1 MAIPRSALGFASTLL
16 LSLCSVTASAYTV
29 TINNQCPYDIHTFG
43 SLNGFTP
50 DANTPYQKVT
60 AGTSASYT
68 LTAPWSGGRIYGC
81 WNDIGAQQTSADVP
95 IRNCGWVELTLTDA
109 TAGNVSSNI
118 SYVDFISIP
127 MQIQALSGGQCGQG
141 VSQVSTS
148 FSESAVQLGC
158 PTAMGT
164 PITGGVQK
172 ACMSATKL
180 CDPNNGIDGNTS
192 STICTALDSSITS
205 CTTDSASYPGCSTGA
220 GASTFSV
227 FGCET
232 GSYWST
238 SAGEPYCMALN
249 RGVLTGY
256 KDQSN
261 PAKLYPG
268 YPTPGS
274 YNIYAGFI
282 HNLAGAG
289 PVFALPYDDYPST
302 LNEGGYV
309 NCPTSTGYA
318 ITFCNPP
325 QPAPGVALSG
335 ASMNP
340 PQWKRDRVEFSGT
353 FESPKPLNLASEK
366 ILIKSM
372 MLQDASPKMELAS
385 GVGNFQNAFPVPLF
399 SRGQP
404 KSREVTYATRDG
416 TSPKMVMKIK
426 PLRDGRYR
434 YELVARN
441 LALTPATECQA
452 TGSAR
457 LTTAFSLDKS
467 GLLVSNTESWRCQDS
482 RLRAD

>member
-1 MAIPRSALGFASTLL
+1 MAIPRSVLGFASGLL

-43 SLNGFTP
+43 ALDGFTP
-50 DANTPYQKVT
+50 DTNTPYQTVT
-60 AGTSASYT
+60 AGTSSAYT
-68 LTAPWSGGRIYGC
+68 LSGPWTGGRIYGC
-81 WNDIGAQQTSADVP
+81 WNDIGSQQTSADVP

-109 TAGNVSSNI
+109 TAGNVASNI

-127 MQIQALSGGQCGQG
+127 MQIQALNGGQCGQG
-141 VSQVSTS
+141 VSQVITS
-148 FSESAVQLGC
+148 FKESAVQSGC
-158 PTAMGT
+158 PTKMAT
-164 PITGGVQK
+164 AIAGGVQK

-192 STICTALDSSITS
+192 SSSCSALNSSITS
-205 CTTDSASYPGCSTGA
+205 CTTDTASYPGCSTGA

-238 SAGEPYCMALN
+238 TAGEPYCMALN
-249 RGVLTGY
+249 RGILPKY
-256 KDQSN
+256 KKQTK
-261 PAKLYPG
+261 PADFYPG

-282 HNLAGAG
+282 HNLPGAG

-309 NCPTSTGYA
+309 NCPTSTGYS

-335 ASMNP
+335 ASLNP
-340 PQWKRDRVEFSGT
+340 PQWKRDRVELSGT
-353 FESPKPLNLASEK
+353 FESPKPLNLAGEK
-366 ILIKSM
+366 ILLQSM
-372 MLQDASPKMELAS
+372 LFQEGSPSMELAS
-385 GVGNFQNAFPVPLF
+385 GVGNFQNAFPVSLF
-399 SRGQP
+399 SQGQP

-416 TSPKMVMKIK
+416 TSPKMVMKVK
-426 PLRDGRYR
+426 PLGAGRYR

-441 LALTPATECQA
+441 LALTPATECQGA
-452 TGSAR
+452 GSAR
-457 LTTAFSLDKS
+457 VTTAFSFDQS
-467 GLLVSNTESWRCQDS
+467 GLLVSNTESWQCNGH